1 MAVLAAGTT
10 IGGVDV
16 VAELRRL
23 GAGGVSGGGGASSTA
38 SADRADVAIKLMTA
52 RTIRVNLASSSA
64 VPFDGTANIT
74 PGITGILPKANG
86 GTGNTVGTVD
96 QLSSARLFTVNL
108 AKSDGVNFD
117 GTANA
122 EIGVTGVL
130 PVEKGGTGTTT
141 GIPDTSKLKN
151 PRNLGVNLAK
161 AGTVSF
167 DGSADAT
174 LGVSGILPIANGGTG
189 NNAGIAEYAKSLA
202 QSCVLGVLLNSNAMA
217 NFDGTTGVLFGCT
230 GVLPIEKGGTGQSGM
245 EGTDYNTIRYRGIAF
260 VQGTPA
266 VGPVNGG
273 MIFTYV

>member
-130 PVEKGGTGTTT
+130 PIEKGGTGTTT

-174 LGVSGILPIANGGTG
+174 LGVS
-189 NNAGIAEYAKSLA
+189 
-202 QSCVLGVLLNSNAMA
+202 
-217 NFDGTTGVLFGCT
+217 

>member
-74 PGITGILPKANG
+74 PGITGILPK
-86 GTGNTVGTVD
+86 
-96 QLSSARLFTVNL
+96 
-108 AKSDGVNFD
+108 
-117 GTANA
+117 
-122 EIGVTGVL
+122 
-130 PVEKGGTGTTT
+130 
-141 GIPDTSKLKN
+141 
-151 PRNLGVNLAK
+151 
-161 AGTVSF
+161 
-167 DGSADAT
+167 
-174 LGVSGILPIANGGTG
+174 ANGGTG